1 MVIMNIILREADSR
15 EADLLVPILLDAD
28 EDEARVR
35 RQVSDKRFTS
45 YVALLDEAMI
55 GAALLRWQKD
65 ESEVEYIAVAEHL
78 RGHGYGKAMLAALVA
93 EARRRGVRS
102 LFIGTDNTAFATI
115 AFYQKC
121 GFRMDFVR
129 RDYFSYIQ
137 PPIVNNGIA
146 LRDMLVLRYTLA

>member
-1 MVIMNIILREADSR
+1 MVVMNIILRAVATDEAAS
-15 EADLLVPILLDAD
+15 LVPILLAAD

-35 RQVSDKRFTS
+35 TQVADTRFTV
-45 YVALLDEAMI
+45 YMALLDEAMI
-55 GAALLRWQKD
+55 GAALLRWQED
-65 ESEVEYIAVAEHL
+65 ESEVEYIAVVEHL
-78 RGHGYGKAMLAALVA
+78 RGQGYGKPMMAALVA
-93 EARRRGVRS
+93 EARRRGIRS
-102 LFIGTDNTAFATI
+102 LLIGTDNSAFATI

>member
-1 MVIMNIILREADSR
+1 MLNMNIILREVAPDEADS
-15 EADLLVPILLDAD
+15 LVPILLTAD

-35 RQVSDKRFTS
+35 RQVSDT
-45 YVALLDEAMI
+45 YLTAYAALQDEAVI
-55 GAALLRWQKD
+55 GAALLRWQED
-65 ESEVEYIAVAEHL
+65 ESEIEYIAVAEHL
-78 RGHGYGKAMLAALVA
+78 RGHGYGKLMMAALVA
-93 EARRRGVRS
+93 EARRRGVHS
-102 LFIGTDNTAFATI
+102 LLIGTDNTAFASI

-146 LRDMLVLRYTLA
+146 LRDMLVLRYTFA

>member
-1 MVIMNIILREADSR
+1 MVDMNIILREIAPD
-15 EADLLVPILLDAD
+15 EAASLVPILLDAD
-28 EDEARVR
+28 EDEVRVR
-35 RQVSDKRFTS
+35 SQVADTRFTA
-45 YVALLDEAMI
+45 YAALQDEAMV
-55 GAALLRWQKD
+55 GAALLRWRED

-78 RGHGYGKAMLAALVA
+78 RGHGYGKSMMAALVA
-93 EARRRGVRS
+93 EARRRGIHS
-102 LFIGTDNTAFATI
+102 LLIGTDNTAFDTI

-146 LRDMLVLRYTLA
+146 LRDMLVLRYTLT

>member
-1 MVIMNIILREADSR
+1 MNIILREVLSD
-15 EADLLVPILLDAD
+15 EADLLVSILLAAD
-28 EDEARVR
+28 EDEERVR
-35 RQVSDKRFTS
+35 TQVADPRFTA
-45 YVALLDEAMI
+45 YMALLDEVMI
-55 GAALLRWQKD
+55 GAALLCWQED

-78 RGHGYGKAMLAALVA
+78 RGHGYGKSMMAALVA
-93 EARRRGVRS
+93 EARRRGIRS
-102 LFIGTDNTAFATI
+102 LLIGTDNTAFDTI

-137 PPIVNNGIA
+137 PPIVNNGIV